1 MMESLLSTIKPA
13 IKWSGSKRS
22 QAPFIARLAPSFDRY
37 FEPFVGGAS
46 VAYSIKP
53 KLGIAGDLSKPLIEL
68 WNLILRSPDEASDYY
83 QKHWEQL
90 QADKPDHFYTVR
102 EYFNR
107 TGDPRALLFLS
118 RTCVNGLIRF
128 NSSGEFNNS
137 FHLSRPGINP
147 ATLRSI
153 LHDWSARLSNMTF
166 MHGDYRETTAS
177 AEKGDF
183 IYLDP
188 PYMNTV
194 GRYFKQSTID
204 YAEFFEYLD
213 SLNSQGVRW
222 ALSFDGSRGE
232 KKYEHTLPFDLYKAE
247 VSLKSGNSTFRRV
260 IDKEVEPVYESL
272 FLNYDVDPTILS
284 KNSH

>member
-1 MMESLLSTIKPA
+1 MESLLSTIKPA

-22 QAPFIARLAPSFDRY
+22 QAAFIAGLAPSFNRY

-46 VAYSIKP
+46 VAYSLEP
-53 KLGIAGDLSKPLIEL
+53 ELGIAGDLSKPLIEL
-68 WNLILRSPDEASDYY
+68 WNLILRSPDEAADYY

-147 ATLRSI
+147 ATLRGI
-153 LHDWSARLSNMTF
+153 LRDWSARLSNMTF
-166 MHGDYRETTAS
+166 LHGDYRETTTS
-177 AEKGDF
+177 AKKGDF

-194 GRYFKQSTID
+194 GRYFKQPTID
-204 YAEFFEYLD
+204 YAEFFDYLD
-213 SLNSQGVRW
+213 ALNSQGVRW
-222 ALSFDGSRGE
+222 ALSFDGSRGD
-232 KKYEHTLPFDLYKAE
+232 KTYEHSLPCDLYKAE

-260 IDKEVEPVYESL
+260 IDKKIEPVYESL
-272 FLNYDVDPTILS
+272 FLNYDVDPSILS
-284 KNSH
+284 KTEH

>member
-1 MMESLLSTIKPA
+1 MNTIKPA

-22 QAPFIARLAPSFDRY
+22 QAAFIARVAPSFDRY
-37 FEPFVGGAS
+37 FEPFIGGAS
-46 VAYSIKP
+46 VAYALKP

-68 WNLILRSPDEASDYY
+68 WTLILRSPDEAADYY
-83 QKHWEQL
+83 QKHWELL
-90 QADKPDHFYTVR
+90 QVDKPDHFYTVR
-102 EYFNR
+102 EYFNQ

-147 ATLRSI
+147 ATLRRI
-153 LHDWSARLSNMTF
+153 LYDWSAKLSNMTF
-166 MHGDYRETTAS
+166 VHGDYRETTSSAS
-177 AEKGDF
+177 KGDF

-194 GRYFKQSTID
+194 GRYFKQPTID
-204 YAEFFEYLD
+204 YSEFFSYLD
-213 SLNSQGVRW
+213 TLNSQGVKW
-222 ALSFDGSRGE
+222 ALSFDGSRGDKE
-232 KKYEHTLPFDLYKAE
+232 YDHTLPSELYKAKL
-247 VSLKSGNSTFRRV
+247 SLKSGNSTFRRV

-272 FLNYDVDPTILS
+272 FLSYDLDPSALS
-284 KNSH
+284 ETVR

>member
-1 MMESLLSTIKPA
+1 MSTIRPA

-22 QAPFIARLAPSFDRY
+22 QAHFIAKCAPSFKTY

-46 VAYSIKP
+46 VAYAISP
-53 KLGIAGDLSKPLIEL
+53 EYGVAGDLSKPLIEL
-68 WNLILRSPDEASDYY
+68 WNLILSSPEAAADYY
-83 QKHWEQL
+83 EEHWTVL
-90 QADKPDHFYTVR
+90 QTNKPDHFYVVR
-102 EYFNR
+102 DYFNR

-128 NSSGEFNNS
+128 NSAGEFNNS

-147 ATLRSI
+147 NTLRHI
-153 LHDWSARLSNMTF
+153 LVDWSLRLAKMSF
-166 MHGDYRETTAS
+166 LHGDYRETTES
-177 AEKGDF
+177 ATTGDF

-194 GRYFKQSTID
+194 GRYFKQPTID
-204 YAEFFEYLD
+204 YSEFFSYLD
-213 SLNSQGVRW
+213 SLNSKGIHW

-232 KKYEHTLPFDLYKAE
+232 KEYDHSLPSELYKTKLL
-247 VSLKSGNSTFRRV
+247 LKSGHSTFRRV

-272 FLNYDVDPTILS
+272 FLNYDVDPGIFTETLR
-284 KNSH
+284 